1 MIEHRSLLNLLL
13 WHNQRFAMDE
23 HSRSTLIAGVGFD
36 VAQWEIWAPLI
47 CGGTLYLPH
56 EETRLQPDALLA
68 FFARHRLTH
77 AFVPTV
83 LVPEVIGAPQ
93 PAGLAL
99 KYLFTAGEKLN
110 SHAARHRLCSG
121 GLLRPD
127 GGHHLRHLQPRALCD
142 AEPAVHDW
150 PAHRRYPGLHPR
162 RTAAAGCRRR
172 TWRALH
178 QRHLPGARLPERP
191 QLTAERFVTSPHIG
205 SQRLYRSGDRARR
218 LPNGEIQF
226 LGRLDAQ
233 IKIRGNRVELGEIG
247 SLMTQ
252 VSGVKPP
259 SPSSIKRTIRA
270 TSGSWRF

>member
-1 MIEHRSLLNLLL
+1 MQWWITTARRRPPSSPLTTARCATQNPPSTIGRPIADTQVFIL
-13 WHNQRFAMDE
+13 DE
-23 HSRSTLIAGVGFD
+23 
-36 VAQWEIWAPLI
+36 
-47 CGGTLYLPH
+47 
-56 EETRLQPDALLA
+56 RLQPVADGEPGELCISGTCLA
-68 FFARHRLTH
+68 R
-77 AFVPTV
+77 
-83 LVPEVIGAPQ
+83 G
-93 PAGLAL
+93 
-99 KYLFTAGEKLN
+99 YLNA
-110 SHAARHRLCSG
+110 
-121 GLLRPD
+121 
-127 GGHHLRHLQPRALCD
+127 
-142 AEPAVHDW
+142 
-150 PAHRRYPGLHPR
+150 
-162 RTAAAGCRRR
+162 
-172 TWRALH
+172 
-178 QRHLPGARLPERP
+178 P